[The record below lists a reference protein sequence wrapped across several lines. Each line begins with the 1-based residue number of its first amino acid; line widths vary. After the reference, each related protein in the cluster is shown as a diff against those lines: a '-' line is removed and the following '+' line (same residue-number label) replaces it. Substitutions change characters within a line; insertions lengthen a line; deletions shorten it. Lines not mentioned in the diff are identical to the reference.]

1 MYFLGQGHTDL
12 RSRRNHDDS
21 WLQGSL
27 KTFTSHKLVLK
38 MGNKKSNNNVK

>member
-1 MYFLGQGHTDL
+1 
-12 RSRRNHDDS
+12 
-21 WLQGSL
+21 LQGSL